1 MSKANYFNGNN
12 SFFHGLM
19 FHHLHDKKNHKKSQ
33 GSITANQFEK
43 ILKVIKIQNIVN
55 PISLKNSKKKILKTN
70 KVCITFDDC
79 LKSQIDIALPVLE
92 KYKIKAFFFI
102 YSNAI
107 FGEINFH
114 EIFRYF
120 RQKYY
125 KNFSKFYKD
134 FYKEVLKIYAE
145 SKISNFFKKDDLIV
159 FNETKVFKARLRLQK
174 ESGGQTEIFINRILS
189 KFEAECLTKGLNLKK
204 KSQVLKTD
212 TFPLKI
218 SIVKEKD
225 GLVLIKFSQNVEHLC
240 STYGKVPIPPYLKR
254 DDDEFDNVRYQ
265 SVFANDVLKESA
277 AAPTASLHFDND
289 LYEKITNEFSTC
301 KINLAVGL
309 GTFKPLSNDAINNS
323 SKLHEENF
331 FISDESAKKINS
343 QLKDNKRII
352 AIGTTTLRALESS
365 WNNETNSVS
374 PGKQTTTIFIKEGF
388 KFNVVNALLTNFHL
402 PQSSLL
408 MLVCAFAGKELIFS
422 TYEFAI
428 KNNLRF
434 FSYGDAMIIER
445 CPLNY

>member
-125 KNFSKFYKD
+125 KNFF
-134 FYKEVLKIYAE
+134 
-145 SKISNFFKKDDLIV
+145 
-159 FNETKVFKARLRLQK
+159 
-174 ESGGQTEIFINRILS
+174 
-189 KFEAECLTKGLNLKK
+189 
-204 KSQVLKTD
+204 
-212 TFPLKI
+212 
-218 SIVKEKD
+218 
-225 GLVLIKFSQNVEHLC
+225 
-240 STYGKVPIPPYLKR
+240 
-254 DDDEFDNVRYQ
+254 
-265 SVFANDVLKESA
+265 
-277 AAPTASLHFDND
+277 
-289 LYEKITNEFSTC
+289 
-301 KINLAVGL
+301 
-309 GTFKPLSNDAINNS
+309 
-323 SKLHEENF
+323 
-331 FISDESAKKINS
+331 
-343 QLKDNKRII
+343 
-352 AIGTTTLRALESS
+352 
-365 WNNETNSVS
+365 
-374 PGKQTTTIFIKEGF
+374 
-388 KFNVVNALLTNFHL
+388 
-402 PQSSLL
+402 
-408 MLVCAFAGKELIFS
+408 
-422 TYEFAI
+422 
-428 KNNLRF
+428 
-434 FSYGDAMIIER
+434 
-445 CPLNY
+445 